1 VRRLSRAWSGVMTVA
16 LLWALPSVAL
26 ACPVCFSA
34 KEEAERVAF
43 LGTTVF
49 LTALPLIMIGAAIY
63 WLASRSVE
71 PEEVEPAS
79 TEPTEEPRLGA

>member
-1 VRRLSRAWSGVMTVA
+1 MSRARNA
-16 LLWALPSVAL
+16 LLGFGASCLWALPSVAF

-34 KEEAERVAF
+34 KDEAERVAF
-43 LGTTVF
+43 LGTTVC

-71 PEEVEPAS
+71 ADDVEPP
-79 TEPTEEPRLGA
+79 PTDPVEEPRLGA